1 MAMNRKAEI
10 LGLADQLVKSVG
22 YDGFSYADL
31 SAKLGITKASIHHHF
46 PHKEDLGSALCD
58 SYAAYLAKRFAAI
71 ETQRGD
77 SWSKLEA
84 YFTSGAALV
93 EDHGKTCPLSALQAE
108 VNSLP
113 APLKDR
119 LRALDSLELG
129 FVARVLEGGRAAGE
143 FRFGGTP
150 AAQAALLVSS
160 YKGALSFA
168 RIHGCAFLKDVMGQM
183 RLTLGL

>member
-1 MAMNRKAEI
+1 MGMDRKAEI
-10 LGLADQLVKSVG
+10 IDLADQLVKSVG

-46 PHKEDLGSALCD
+46 PHKEDLGAALCD
-58 SYAAYLAKRFAAI
+58 SYEAYLAEKFSDI
-71 ETQRGD
+71 EAQGGGA
-77 SWSKLEA
+77 WAKLDA
-84 YFTSGAALV
+84 YFNSGAALV
-93 EDHGKTCPLSALQAE
+93 ADHGKTCPISALQAE

-119 LRALDSLELG
+119 LRALDNLELE
-129 FVARVLEGGRAAGE
+129 FVARVLEAGRSSGE
-143 FRFGGTP
+143 FRFDGG
-150 AAQAALLVSS
+150 ASSQAALLVSS

-183 RLTLGL
+183 KRSLGI